1 MRKERAS
8 QKAVQEPVKDAGL
21 DETPCNN
28 LALRQASRY
37 LSQIYDRHMAR
48 VGLRGTQY
56 SILSKL
62 DRLGPLP
69 IGKLAETLVMERT
82 ALSRAIGPLERDGL
96 VRVGPG
102 ANGRTSNVALTGAG
116 EAKFKAAHAQWLRA
130 QKEFETAYGANAALT
145 LRMALR
151 RIVTAA

>member
-1 MRKERAS
+1 
-8 QKAVQEPVKDAGL
+8 
-21 DETPCNN
+21 
-28 LALRQASRY
+28 
-37 LSQIYDRHMAR
+37 MAR

-62 DRLGPLP
+62 HRLGPLP

-102 ANGRTSNVALTGAG
+102 PNGRTSKVALTGSG
-116 EAKFKAAHAQWLRA
+116 ETKFKAAHAQWLRA
-130 QKEFETAYGANAALT
+130 QKEFETVYGADAALT
-145 LRMALR
+145 LRTALR
-151 RIVTAA
+151 RVVTTA